1 MVMFK
6 VNIRTKSKIFFGNF
20 NGTRA
25 DVLFNNWLLE
35 HSDILIR
42 EFRYQQA
49 RYGDH
54 SIAILYEE
62 YE

>member
-1 MVMFK
+1 MFK
-6 VNIRTKSKIFFGNF
+6 VSIRTRSKIFFGNA

-25 DVLFNNWLLE
+25 DDLFNDWIKE
-35 HSDILIR
+35 HPDILIQ

>member
-6 VNIRTKSKIFFGNF
+6 VSIRTRSKIFFGNAR
-20 NGTRA
+20 GPTA
-25 DVLFNNWLLE
+25 DDLFNNWLEE
-35 HSDILIR
+35 HPDILIR

>member
-1 MVMFK
+1 MVMWK
-6 VNIRTKSKIFFGNF
+6 VNIRTKSKIFFGNAF
-20 NGTRA
+20 GDRA
-25 DVLFNNWLLE
+25 DDLFNDWIKD
-35 HSDILIR
+35 HADILIR
-42 EFRYQQA
+42 EFRYQQS

>member
-1 MVMFK
+1 MFK
-6 VNIRTKSKIFFGNF
+6 VSIRTRSKIFFGNVD
-20 NGTRA
+20 GTRA
-25 DVLFNNWLLE
+25 DVLFNDWIKE
-35 HSDILIR
+35 HPDILIR

>member
-1 MVMFK
+1 MFK
-6 VNIRTKSKIFFGNF
+6 VNIRTKAKIFFGNSD
-20 NGTRA
+20 GTRA
-25 DVLFNNWLLE
+25 DVLFNKWIQE

>member
-1 MVMFK
+1 MVMWK
-6 VNIRTKSKIFFGNF
+6 VNIRTKSKIFFGNA

-25 DVLFNNWLLE
+25 DDLFNDWIKD

-42 EFRYQQA
+42 EFTYQHA

>member
-6 VNIRTKSKIFFGNF
+6 VSIRTRSKIFFGNAD
-20 NGTRA
+20 GTRA
-25 DVLFNNWLLE
+25 DVLFNNWLEE
-35 HSDILIR
+35 HPYILIR